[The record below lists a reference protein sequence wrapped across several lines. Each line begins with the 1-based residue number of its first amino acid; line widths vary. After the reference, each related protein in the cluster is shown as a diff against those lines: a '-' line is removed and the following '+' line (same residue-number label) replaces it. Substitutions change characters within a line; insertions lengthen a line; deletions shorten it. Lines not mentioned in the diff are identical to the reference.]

1 MNLELDLNSPRARQA
16 RLARRIGRTGAGL
29 LKYFVILMLIGGVTA
44 INLNYQRIGYL
55 TAAFGLSSLM
65 VALWHKLQL
74 AKLPA
79 HLPARRLD
87 DIMAGGL
94 LARLNNDSAT
104 PVKLWQ
110 AIQKD
115 SPANFL
121 CNHLLLNRE
130 VIAQGLSANAADMT
144 VVWQKAVDLT
154 GSRRDGEI
162 HAGSIAAA
170 LILTSAPAMDH
181 LKIYKLNQADVLEVH
196 DWLERLLG
204 YINSPKPY
212 FGGFGRDWAS
222 GFTPTLER
230 FSENLSQSI
239 ERGGGFAHFL
249 AHDDLL
255 DGMVHNLSHGNGVAL
270 VGPTGAGKTSL
281 VNALAERLLEGKD
294 KELEYYQVVDLNA
307 SLILSSAGN
316 QLELIMLTLFGEA
329 VHAGN
334 IILFLDEA
342 QLFFGSGAGAFDL
355 SQILMPIM
363 NNRRLKVIAAMTPQ
377 DWQRLKINNESLSSS
392 FAPTMIS
399 EPNETSTMKILEDAA
414 LLLEGRSKLLIT
426 YEAVREAYRLSG
438 QYLQEQ
444 AYPGKAIKLLEQ
456 AAAYAKDGIMFEE
469 AVQAA
474 IEKTLGVKVG
484 RAEAAEVD
492 TLLNLE
498 DKIHERMINQ
508 KRAVSV
514 IASAL
519 RRGRAGVAN
528 PKRPVGSFLFL
539 GPTGVGKT
547 ELAKSLAAVYFRDEH
562 RMIRL
567 DMSEY
572 QQPEDVNRLLGG
584 GASAGVNSLLMQIRQ
599 QPFSVILLDEVE
611 KSHPNILNLL
621 LQLLDEG
628 QLTDNNDK
636 PASFKSAII
645 IATSNAGAADISAQV
660 KSGQNLDDF
669 ERPLIDRLIAS
680 GQFKPELINRFDE
693 VVLFRPLSKSE
704 LGQVAALMIKDV
716 NKTLAVQNIQI
727 SLTEAAL
734 NQVIE
739 AGYDPQF
746 GARPM
751 RRVIQKSVEDAVA
764 VKILSG
770 AVQSGES
777 LTLDVGDLATGSKHA
792 EAAPVP
798 APQLASDDGPK
809 PLDSNN
815 LS

>member
-1 MNLELDLNSPRARQA
+1 MNLEIDLKSSRARQA
-16 RLARRIGRTGAGL
+16 RMAKHIGKTGYKLLTYIIVLMVVIALAA
-29 LKYFVILMLIGGVTA
+29 FILG
-44 INLNYQRIGYL
+44 YHRIGYL
-55 TAAFGLSSLM
+55 ALAVGLVSLM
-65 VALWHKLQL
+65 FAVWHKSQL
-74 AKLPA
+74 ASLPPR
-79 HLPARRLD
+79 LPARRLD
-87 DIMAGGL
+87 DILSGSL
-94 LARLNNDSAT
+94 LARFNKDSLT
-104 PVKLWQ
+104 PAKLWQ
-110 AIQKD
+110 TIEKD

-130 VIAQGLSANAADMT
+130 VIAKGLSDNASDMAII
-144 VVWQKAVDLT
+144 WHKAMELT
-154 GSRRDGEI
+154 GQRRDGEM

-170 LILTSAPAMDH
+170 LILTSVAAMDY
-181 LKIYKLNQADVLEVH
+181 LKHYKLSEKDVLEVH
-196 DWLERLLG
+196 EWLERLLN
-204 YINSPKPY
+204 YLHAPKPY

-230 FSENLSQSI
+230 FSTNLSQSI
-239 ERGGGFAHFL
+239 EAGGGFAHFL

-255 DGMVHNLSHGNGVAL
+255 DGMVNNLSRGSGVAL
-270 VGPTGAGKTSL
+270 VGQTGSGKTSL

-294 KELEYYQVVDLNA
+294 KQLEYYQVVGLNA

-316 QLELIMLTLFGEA
+316 QLERIMLTLFGEA
-329 VHAGN
+329 VRAGN

-363 NNRRLKVIAAMTPQ
+363 NNHRLKVIAAMTPQ

-392 FAPTMIS
+392 FAPTILS
-399 EPNETSTMKILEDAA
+399 EPEEASTMKILEDSA
-414 LLLEGRSKLLIT
+414 LLLEGRSKLLVS

-456 AAAYAKDGIMFEE
+456 AAPCAKDGLIIDET
-469 AVQAA
+469 VQAA

-484 RAEAAEVD
+484 HAEAAEVD
-492 TLLNLE
+492 VLLNLE

-508 KRAVSV
+508 KRAVNV

-547 ELAKSLAAVYFRDEH
+547 ELAKSLAAVYFGDEH

-572 QQPEDVNRLLGG
+572 QQPEDVSRLLGG
-584 GASAGVNSLLMQIRQ
+584 ASGDNSLLMQIRQ

-628 QLTDNNDK
+628 QLTDSNDK

-645 IATSNAGAADISAQV
+645 IATSNAGAADIAARV
-660 KSGQNLDDF
+660 KTSQNLDDF
-669 ERPLIDRLIAS
+669 ERPLIDKLIGS

-693 VVLFRPLSKSE
+693 VVLFRPLGQSE

-716 NKTLAVQNIQI
+716 NKTLAAQNIQV

-734 NQVIE
+734 AQVIQ
-739 AGYDPQF
+739 AGYDPEF

-770 AVQSGES
+770 AVQAGES
-777 LTLDVGDLATGSKHA
+777 LTLDVDDLATASK
-792 EAAPVP
+792 EATKEPSLAPEQQSN
-798 APQLASDDGPK
+798 APQ